1 MICEPF
7 NNIPDKIIFTK
18 ISVKILS
25 QNRGEKKLLPRPAT
39 EGPAHKGDL
48 CHPPKQVTGRGK
60 LLTAVAVS
68 VGADIIPLVV
78 IIVVSK
84 LTIVV
89 IFTAVSGTAIF
100 FMRLSVIIHITDKIS
115 RLFSAAA

>member
-18 ISVKILS
+18 ISDKILS

-39 EGPAHKGDL
+39 EGPAHKGD
-48 CHPPKQVTGRGK
+48 CVTCRNRVPGGEKR
-60 LLTAVAVS
+60 LTAVAVS

-115 RLFSAAA
+115 RLFLAAA